1 MAKHHKHKVKKHHW
15 ENGFLK
21 TVETFFDTVE
31 EALEHAKSSDA
42 HTVKVYDVDGEVV
55 HHGQSETI
63 PDQIGDG
70 SVSYA

>member
-15 ENGFLK
+15 EHGFLK

-31 EALEHAKSSDA
+31 EALEHATSSDA
-42 HTVKVYDVDGEVV
+42 HTVKVYNTDGEVV
-55 HHGQSETI
+55 HRGQSKGT

-70 SVSYA
+70 IMSYA